1 MSLRSSGLRLRNVT
15 QVTVARTWLRH
26 PARRLPLEQETDMN
40 DDSHER
46 ELSMDELDEVN
57 GTGSALPLA
66 PYAERGGHQF
76 AKVRYGIV
84 DDSV

>member
-1 MSLRSSGLRLRNVT
+1 
-15 QVTVARTWLRH
+15 
-26 PARRLPLEQETDMN
+26 MN

-57 GTGSALPLA
+57 GTGSAPPPA
-66 PYAERGGHQF
+66 QYAERGSHQF
-76 AKVRYGIV
+76 ALVRYGVV

>member
-1 MSLRSSGLRLRNVT
+1 MS
-15 QVTVARTWLRH
+15 
-26 PARRLPLEQETDMN
+26 

-57 GTGSALPLA
+57 GTGSAPPLVQ
-66 PYAERGGHQF
+66 YAERGGHQF
-76 AKVRYGIV
+76 ALVRHGVI